1 MKKKTL
7 NSKISQ
13 VFENMMIRIT
23 KLISS
28 IRNKNNTF
36 LKTKQFEQTLHSNK
50 HCTLDEIC
58 NNIALICHMRS
69 FYNFLPLL
77 NIECEWH
84 NGYFSAQKISLEHVI
99 CILIIFFKLF
109 QLIRK
114 NL

>member
-36 LKTKQFEQTLHSNK
+36 LKTKQFEQALHSNK
-50 HCTLDEIC
+50 HCILDEIC
-58 NNIALICHMRS
+58 NKHRFN
-69 FYNFLPLL
+69 LPHAELL
-77 NIECEWH
+77 Q
-84 NGYFSAQKISLEHVI
+84 FSTTVKH
-99 CILIIFFKLF
+99 
-109 QLIRK
+109 
-114 NL
+114 